1 MEHLFNLKKR
11 VHHNGLVEYRLYQ
24 KACSLGKACKG
35 KVSDKET
42 KFIEVPFEEKKLRIG
57 FSLDSDGWAVPVL
70 LNEVSVQ
77 KSLKRTKD
85 KVFDYA
91 NAVEWQW
98 FCTFTCSE
106 EKVHDRTDYGEVS
119 LKMTAWLRNMR
130 SRYCP
135 DMKYVLVP
143 EKHKN
148 GAWHF
153 HGLFSD
159 CSGLGFVAAVNNG
172 KGANFGKPL
181 VRGGQQVYN
190 ISRYKLGFTDC
201 TEIRDTK
208 KVANYILK
216 YITKEMVYETL
227 GRKRYWNS
235 KNLPRV
241 KEEIALVN
249 FDDFET
255 FTKEFI
261 QDLYMQKGNA
271 ELYASTVPIAHAE
284 FENKICYIK
293 LE

>member
-24 KACSLGKACKG
+24 KACSVGCA
-35 KVSDKET
+35 KVIT
-42 KFIEVPFEEKKLRIG
+42 KNENSFIDVPFEEKKLRVRPD
-57 FSLDSDGWAVPVL
+57 LDADGWTVPVVPD
-70 LNEVSVQ
+70 NVSIQ
-77 KSLKRTKD
+77 KSLKRTRD

-91 NAVEWQW
+91 NAVEWEW
-98 FCTFTCSE
+98 FCTFTFSE
-106 EKVHDRTDYGEVS
+106 EKVNDRTDFSEVS
-119 LKMTAWLRNMR
+119 SKMSIWLSNMR

-135 DMKYVLVP
+135 DMQYVVVP

-153 HGLFSD
+153 HGLFAN
-159 CSGLGFVAAVNNG
+159 CSGLGFVVAVNNG
-172 KGANFGKPL
+172 KGVSFGKPL

-201 TEIRDTK
+201 TEIRDTR

-235 KNLPRV
+235 KNLPKV

-249 FDDFET
+249 FEDFET

-261 QDLYMQKGNA
+261 QDLDRQKGNA
-271 ELYASTVPIAHAE
+271 ELYASTVPIAHAD